1 LARYRWWRQVGRP
14 YVKIGLHYFVN
25 YQGNVKIDV
34 TIVNNSCFS
43 PYLRC
48 RVISSSISS
57 VVARR
62 KKCTRQPPSCLQ
74 LCQVFTNLI
83 LFFTGR
89 LSNRPFLMWKLTLPP
104 HLQLNYLLIFSLI
117 ASFLALIFHEVVWQ
131 YMQGMVGSLITT
143 LLHIYQRILQWKDFE
158 NRLRFDWIM
167 AMSLMRSFLTHP
179 VSTSLL

>member
-1 LARYRWWRQVGRP
+1 MAENCAVWVEKMFPLLGFSENFSKRLRNFNRNFTRLFYRVGQKNCTPLNSWPRIPVPPHFAYVAILPCEVFGSINCHVEETSKANWHAIADDAKLVGP
-14 YVKIGLHYFVN
+14 YVIIGLHYFVN

-83 LFFTGR
+83 LFSLADSAID
-89 LSNRPFLMWKLTLPP
+89 LS
-104 HLQLNYLLIFSLI
+104 
-117 ASFLALIFHEVVWQ
+117 
-131 YMQGMVGSLITT
+131 
-143 LLHIYQRILQWKDFE
+143 
-158 NRLRFDWIM
+158 
-167 AMSLMRSFLTHP
+167 
-179 VSTSLL
+179 

>member
-1 LARYRWWRQVGRP
+1 VQCGSKKCFRFWAFLKFFQTAEKFQPKFYTPILQGGPKNCTPLNSWPRIPVPPHFAYVATLPCEVFGSINCHVEETSKANWHAIADDAKLVGP
-14 YVKIGLHYFVN
+14 YVKIGLHYSVN

-83 LFFTGR
+83 LFSLADSAID
-89 LSNRPFLMWKLTLPP
+89 LS
-104 HLQLNYLLIFSLI
+104 
-117 ASFLALIFHEVVWQ
+117 
-131 YMQGMVGSLITT
+131 
-143 LLHIYQRILQWKDFE
+143 
-158 NRLRFDWIM
+158 
-167 AMSLMRSFLTHP
+167 
-179 VSTSLL
+179 